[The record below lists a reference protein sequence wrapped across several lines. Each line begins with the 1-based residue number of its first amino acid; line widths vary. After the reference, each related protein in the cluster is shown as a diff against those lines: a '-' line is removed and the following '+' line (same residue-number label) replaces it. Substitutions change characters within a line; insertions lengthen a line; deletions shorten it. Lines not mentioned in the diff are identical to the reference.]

1 MSRSVPVILV
11 VAVLGLLAW
20 AKAKFE
26 LDARVTAFT
35 EGMRH
40 EVLRASETPTGMP
53 DEAMVRS
60 RVAAL
65 AVTHELEAS
74 EVSFS
79 TAEMGSAGAGPAS
92 EAARRVAG
100 QLGEGQVQRYEG
112 ETFDGRPIVTT
123 RSTQLHATV
132 ATLRVHVH
140 GTKWL
145 WSVDATPEVHKTFDF
160 HF

>member
-1 MSRSVPVILV
+1 MNRLLPLV
-11 VAVLGLLAW
+11 LVASVLGLLPW
-20 AKAKFE
+20 PKAKFE

-40 EVLRASETPTGMP
+40 EVLAGVATQTGIP
-53 DEAMVRS
+53 DEALVRQ
-60 RVAAL
+60 RVATL
-65 AVTHELEAS
+65 AAAQELEAS

-79 TAEMGSAGAGPAS
+79 TAEMGSAGAGPAGQ
-92 EAARRVAG
+92 AAQLVAG

-112 ETFDGRPIVTT
+112 ESFDGRPIVTT
-123 RSTQLHATV
+123 RSTRLRATV
-132 ATLRVHVH
+132 ATLRIHVH

-145 WSVDATPEVHKTFDF
+145 WSVDATPEVSKTFDF

>member
-1 MSRSVPVILV
+1 MNRILPVVLFLA
-11 VAVLGLLAW
+11 VAGLLAW

-40 EVLRASETPTGMP
+40 EVLAAAETPTGMP
-53 DEAMVRS
+53 DEAMVRQ

-65 AVTHELEAS
+65 AATHALEAS
-74 EVSFS
+74 EVTFS

-92 EAARRVAG
+92 QGARLVAE
-100 QLGEGQVQRYEG
+100 QLGEQQVQRYEG
-112 ETFDGRPIVTT
+112 ESFDGRPIVST
-123 RSTQLHATV
+123 RSTQLRATV
-132 ATLRVHVH
+132 ATLRIHVH
-140 GTKWL
+140 GSKWL

>member
-1 MSRSVPVILV
+1 MLPAGEMWSVVMESPRN
-11 VAVLGLLAW
+11 ASA
-20 AKAKFE
+20 
-26 LDARVTAFT
+26 
-35 EGMRH
+35 
-40 EVLRASETPTGMP
+40 RAS
-53 DEAMVRS
+53 
-60 RVAAL
+60 L
-65 AVTHELEAS
+65 
-74 EVSFS
+74 
-79 TAEMGSAGAGPAS
+79 MGSAGAGPAS